1 MTCDKQLQGV
11 NLEAVRQKRDLDQ
24 ALNTKE
30 FAVLAGISYSLAREW
45 FRMPGFPVV
54 GSVVFWEDF
63 VLWRRTRN
71 QMKSQPDFSGSG
83 DGVTDQIEFRSSPA
97 KSPHHWPARAASILA
112 DLE

>member
-45 FRMPGFPVV
+45 FCMPGFLVV
-54 GSVVFWEDF
+54 GSVVFWEVF
-63 VLWRRTRN
+63 VIWRRTRN
-71 QMKSQPDFSGSG
+71 QMKSQSDFAATD
-83 DGVTDQIEFRSSPA
+83 DGASDQIEFRSSPP
-97 KSPHHWPARAASILA
+97 KSLHQWPARAANILA
-112 DLE
+112 DVQ

>member
-1 MTCDKQLQGV
+1 MIRDKQLQGV

-71 QMKSQPDFSGSG
+71 QMKAQSEFVPTE
-83 DGVTDQIEFRSSPA
+83 DGTSDQIEFRSSPS
-97 KSPHHWPARAASILA
+97 KSPHQWPARAASILA
-112 DLE
+112 DVQ

>member
-1 MTCDKQLQGV
+1 MTRDKQLQGI
-11 NLEAVRQKRDLDQ
+11 NLEAVRLKRDLDQ

-30 FAVLAGISYSLAREW
+30 FAELAGISYSLAREW

-71 QMKSQPDFSGSG
+71 QVTSQPDFAPTEEGTIG
-83 DGVTDQIEFRSSPA
+83 QIEFRSSSP
-97 KSPHHWPARAASILA
+97 KSPHQWPARAASILA
-112 DLE
+112 EVQ